1 MKKLAIQK
9 CKIGRPRIVDF
20 YLLFCGDGLLYGGGE
35 RETELAGLFK
45 GEERQEFFE
54 FEKKTFLFIGHLH
67 ALLLRANSLN
77 HNCDG
82 TAQL

>member
-45 GEERQEFFE
+45 GEERQEFDLNLKKNRFFLSAICTPFCFE
-54 FEKKTFLFIGHLH
+54 RIH
-67 ALLLRANSLN
+67 
-77 HNCDG
+77 
-82 TAQL
+82 

>member
-45 GEERQEFFE
+45 GEERQEFDF
-54 FEKKTFLFIGHLH
+54 
-67 ALLLRANSLN
+67 
-77 HNCDG
+77 
-82 TAQL
+82 